1 MNGVTN
7 LLKKNALTP
16 PIPLYRR
23 LLRAHRTMLGPQE
36 RALGDEYVKAEFRRH
51 RGVTNPLHLV
61 GFLTSWQR
69 YAETLEVDAWKKT
82 QVDNRDL
89 LESLNEQQL
98 GQLYELLRALREQ
111 TDSESD
117 PLKK

>member
-23 LLRAHRTMLGPQE
+23 LLRVHRVMLGPQE

-51 RGVTNPLHLV
+51 KNVTNPLHLV

-69 YAETLEVDAWKKT
+69 YAETLEADAWKE
-82 QVDNRDL
+82 QRVDNRDL

-98 GQLYELLRALREQ
+98 GQLYELSKALREER
-111 TDSESD
+111 DSESD
-117 PLKK
+117 PVKK